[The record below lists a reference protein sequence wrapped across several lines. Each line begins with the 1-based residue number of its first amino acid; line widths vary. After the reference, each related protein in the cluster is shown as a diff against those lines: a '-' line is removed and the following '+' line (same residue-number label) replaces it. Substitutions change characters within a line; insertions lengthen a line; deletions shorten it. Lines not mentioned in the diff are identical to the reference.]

1 MEQKVTLNYNNLL
14 LDNINQPIDIY
25 LVSTPLLLNNSLS

>member
-14 LDNINQPIDIY
+14 LDNQPIDIY